1 MKSQNKAV
9 LNCKEET
16 PAEKWEKAGIGNDL
30 IFAHVMSN
38 QELFLGLMQR
48 IFPELHLVSVKEH
61 TIQKTEY
68 GTLASKGVRFDVYS
82 EIDGRCF
89 DVEMQMQQE
98 GDERKRT
105 RYYQSMMDV
114 QSLRAGNPYDE
125 LPDSYIVMIGR
136 FDLFGHGRH
145 IYRFKN
151 IELHDHALELQ
162 DGTMKVFLSS
172 TGTADDIPQDLKN
185 FLKMVNGMA
194 PADEFCRSIERE
206 VQRIKQDAM
215 VKEHFMDLEDKLRH
229 ERKRARE
236 AGIQEG
242 LNKGFSKGKQEGF
255 CEGER
260 CLLTLLKAMSASDEA
275 PSSIDRVLT
284 DDEYREQMYA
294 KYNIK

>member
-1 MKSQNKAV
+1 MKKQNEAV
-9 LNCKEET
+9 KNRKEET

-38 QELFLGLMQR
+38 QEIFLGVMQR
-48 IFPELHLVSVKEH
+48 IFPELHLATVKEH
-61 TIQKTEY
+61 EIQKTEY
-68 GTLASKGVRFDVYS
+68 GTLTSRGVRFDVYS

-114 QSLRAGNPYDE
+114 QSLRAGNPYEE

-136 FDLFGHGRH
+136 FDLFGLGRH

-151 IELHDHALELQ
+151 IELQNRELELQ

-172 TGTADDIPQDLKN
+172 VGTADDIPEELNN
-185 FLKMVNGMA
+185 FLKMVNGME
-194 PADEFCRSIERE
+194 PADEFCRSIEQE
-206 VQRIKQDAM
+206 VQRIKQDAR
-215 VKEHFMDLEDKLRH
+215 VKENFMDLEDKLRH
-229 ERKRARE
+229 ERKRA
-236 AGIQEG
+236 
-242 LNKGFSKGKQEGF
+242 KQEG
-255 CEGER
+255 EDR
-260 CLLTLLKAMSASDEA
+260 LIALLKAVKCSNEGDD
-275 PSSIDRVLT
+275 SIDKILT
-284 DDEYREQMYA
+284 DAEYREQMYV